1 MLNLL
6 KIELRSSRFKWAN
19 IATIILIALKI
30 VLVYIFKSP
39 EMSYINAIYTTALV
53 FLIFYILDTQQ
64 DKTDVI
70 MNSIPVDKKDFVLT
84 KYLIILMSF
93 IIIVVYTVLY
103 FWILKL
109 LGFGNSDYLTIKD
122 IIISLSIFI
131 IYTSITLLIFYKLP
145 ILLFSFGVLASRD
158 IISPN
163 ISFIGENTIIFF
175 LISIVLLIISIF
187 ISVHNYNKR
196 EFVRR

>member
-53 FLIFYILDTQQ
+53 FLIFYILDTQ
-64 DKTDVI
+64 KETTDVI
-70 MNSIPVDKKDFVLT
+70 MNSIPVDKKNFVLA
-84 KYLIILMSF
+84 KYLIILMGF
-93 IIIVVYTVLY
+93 IITVIYIVLY

-109 LGFGNSDYLTIKD
+109 LGFRNSDYLNLKD
-122 IIISLSIFI
+122 IIISLSIFV
-131 IYTSITLLIFYKLP
+131 IYTSIVLPIYYEMP
-145 ILLFSFGVLASRD
+145 ILLLLFGVLANRD
-158 IISPN
+158 IITPN
-163 ISFIGENTIIFF
+163 ISFIDKNTIIFF
-175 LISIVLLIISIF
+175 LVSIVLLIISIL
-187 ISVHNYNKR
+187 ISVHNYKKR
-196 EFVRR
+196 EFVRG